1 MAPDLSFLLSAGG
14 YFKKNLHFFSITNC
28 NCFKVCLEEFQISFS
43 FICTHIEIKY
53 FNEAS
58 LVNLQYFCFLYYPL
72 AKKMLFMENLAKN
85 TTLNYCGSFC
95 QCISLSFRRKKK
107 KKRKMQ
113 FTSLGLSVL
122 GKTVLSVLSTA
133 LSCIIQDLGH
143 SFSQFLQT
151 SHLANNIYLLYKLL
165 CCARMSNP
173 KNSHNSTLVK
183 LLYFFYMFNI
193 TNQLL
198 THQSF
203 FMPICKVDK

>member
-1 MAPDLSFLLSAGG
+1 
-14 YFKKNLHFFSITNC
+14 
-28 NCFKVCLEEFQISFS
+28 
-43 FICTHIEIKY
+43 
-53 FNEAS
+53 
-58 LVNLQYFCFLYYPL
+58 
-72 AKKMLFMENLAKN
+72 MENLAKN

-107 KKRKMQ
+107 KKTKNAIHQPGSVCIGKNCALCLEYCPWLYYPRPGAQ
-113 FTSLGLSVL
+113 FFP
-122 GKTVLSVLSTA
+122 
-133 LSCIIQDLGH
+133 I
-143 SFSQFLQT
+143 QT
-151 SHLANNIYLLYKLL
+151 SHLENNIYLLYKLL